1 MSAALAPS
9 AFAGRRVLV
18 TGHTGF
24 KGSWLCLALSRLG
37 ARTSGFALPPPTT
50 PSHFEL
56 AGIAEL
62 LQGHVIGDVRDPSAV
77 AGAIDTADP
86 EVIFHLA
93 AQPLVRASYEAPVDT
108 FATNVMGTVN
118 VLEAVR
124 VRARPCRPCVI
135 VVVTSDKAYE
145 NVGQPWGYRECDA
158 LGGHDPYS
166 ASKGAAELVV
176 ASYRRSFFAP
186 ERVAAH
192 GVKVATARAGN
203 VIGGGDFARDRIVV
217 DAARAL
223 AEGLAVPV
231 RNPDAIRPWQHVL
244 EPLHGYLHLA
254 ARMLASDE
262 PRWCSAWN
270 FGPLP
275 GDELPVSALVER
287 LCAAWGDGRWIDARE
302 PGAVHEASVLRLA
315 IDKTIAELGVRPRW
329 RVEEAIARTAR
340 WYRQWAGGAAAPSGS
355 MREASL
361 ADLRAYEPLDA

>member
-1 MSAALAPS
+1 MSDTLS
-9 AFAGRRVLV
+9 AFSGRRVLV

-24 KGSWLCLALSRLG
+24 KGSWLCLALSELG

-56 AGIAEL
+56 AGIAGL
-62 LQGHVIGDVRDPSAV
+62 LHGHVLGDVRELGAL
-77 AGAIDTADP
+77 AGAIDAADP
-86 EVIFHLA
+86 EVVFHLA
-93 AQPLVRASYEAPVDT
+93 AQPLVRASYESPVET

-118 VLEAVR
+118 LLEAVR
-124 VRARPCRPCVI
+124 LRARPCVV

-192 GVKVATARAGN
+192 GVKLATARAGN

-217 DAARAL
+217 DAVRAL
-223 AEGLAVPV
+223 AEGRRVPV
-231 RNPDAIRPWQHVL
+231 RNPEAIRPWQHVL
-244 EPLHGYLHLA
+244 EPLHGYVQLA

-270 FGPLP
+270 LGPLP

-287 LCAAWGDGRWIDARE
+287 LCAAWGDGRWVDARE
-302 PGAVHEASVLRLA
+302 AGAVHEASVLRLA

-329 RVEEAIARTAR
+329 RVDEAVARTAR
-340 WYRQWAGGAAAPSGS
+340 WYRRWADAPSSAAS
-355 MREASL
+355 MRGASL
-361 ADLRAYEPLDA
+361 EDLRAYVDAAS